1 MKKKLI
7 IVLELLLVCMPGI
20 TLSPPQ
26 YGLWRQ
32 IGATFGACPGVDVK
46 EIYEENGIYNIDL
59 IGSDA
64 DICKGLAVVLKST
77 YNYGGIQV
85 EVRVFD
91 REGNRYQRPERI
103 EGNLKNAIHTHFR
116 NALRDNPYFVR
127 ILDAPSF
134 DWMPTIWLE
143 FKPAVV
149 QFFNDNIGD
158 FYGNVNLI
166 AAGAFEDLCET
177 DISSGSVES
186 YHIGFT
192 TAPVKTESQAAL
204 YRLYP

>member
-1 MKKKLI
+1 MKKKLV
-7 IVLELLLVCMPGI
+7 IVLGFLLVSMTGM

-32 IGATFGACPGVDVK
+32 IAATFGASLGVDVK
-46 EIYEENGIYNIDL
+46 QIYEENGIYNIDL
-59 IGSDA
+59 IGGDA
-64 DICKGLAVVLKST
+64 DICKGLVVVLKSA
-77 YNYGGIQV
+77 YNYGGIKV

-91 REGNRYQRPERI
+91 REGKRYQRPERI
-103 EGNLKNAIHTHFR
+103 EGNLKDAIQNHFR
-116 NALRDNPYFVR
+116 NALRDNPFFVR
-127 ILDAPSF
+127 VIDAPSF

-158 FYGNVNLI
+158 FYGNANLI

-186 YHIGFT
+186 YRIGFT

-204 YRLYP
+204 YRIYP